1 MADVFRTTPVPKGK
15 LMPTGQ
21 AGATTGAVFTTSTVS
36 VPEEEA
42 VPPGV
47 VIRTTPEVAPWGTT
61 KVTVWLSTLAKLE
74 AVVPPTETEVAP
86 PRSVP
91 VTVTAVPGAAL
102 EGVKERIAGGLAAA
116 RVREKTEPAW
126 LETPL
131 AIRAESA
138 SAVPVEPDLMRI
150 PTGACCTVMLVREI
164 LRKSIPA
171 MPPMLEKRMAA

>member
-1 MADVFRTTPVPKGK
+1 MPVPKGT
-15 LMPTGQ
+15 LIPTGQ
-21 AGATTGAVFTTSTVS
+21 PGATTGAVFTTTTVSTVED
-36 VPEEEA
+36 VA

-47 VIRTTPEVAPWGTT
+47 VIRTVPEVAPVGTT
-61 KVTVWLSTLAKLE
+61 KVTVWLSTLAKL
-74 AVVPPTETEVAP
+74 AAAFPPTETEVAP

-91 VTVTAVPGAAL
+91 VTVTVAPGAAL

-138 SAVPVEPDLMRI
+138 SAVPVEPDRIRI
-150 PTGACCTVMLVREI
+150 PTGACCTVIPVREM
-164 LRKSIPA
+164 LRKSIPEIA
-171 MPPMLEKRMAA
+171 PMLEKRMAA